1 MTGLSLRRFSLF
13 VLALGLA
20 MPAMALNVVN
30 TSWTVNCVFTTASPC
45 TVYVTDHV
53 STFMGGAAR
62 MQSRIHQGQPGS
74 TAAGKWAYRYRIDL
88 TQVAGVTYPPYAD
101 QLAISY
107 FGPVLNYDYNFDAN
121 SSDQVFNVTSGGVGT
136 KPVTSSYVS
145 GPWTY
150 FVLNSPV
157 YAGSYPGGG
166 ESSYFFG
173 IVSDYPPVVR
183 TIWVHTDT
191 GWVSLTGYAPQYP

>member
-13 VLALGLA
+13 VLALVLA
-20 MPAMALNVVN
+20 VPAIAQNVVN
-30 TSWTVNCVFTTASPC
+30 TSWMVNCVFTTSSPC

-62 MQSRIHQGQPGS
+62 LQSRIHQGEAGS

-88 TQVAGVTYPPYAD
+88 TQVAGITYPPHAD
-101 QLAISY
+101 ELAISY
-107 FGPVLNYDYNFDAN
+107 FGPMRNYDYNFDAN
-121 SSDQVFNVTSGGVGT
+121 ANDHVFNVTSGGVGS
-136 KPVTSSYVS
+136 KPVTSSFINGV
-145 GPWTY
+145 WTH
-150 FVLNSPV
+150 FRLNSPV

-191 GWVSLTGYAPQYP
+191 GWVSVTGYAPQYP